1 MAAAAAAAAV
11 TVTVMLSCN
20 RGGSDDAPAFVQL
33 RACVPPDARD
43 DSRGSASRKV
53 LVGLLV
59 LLLLLL
65 LLPVVAVEQD
75 RSFVLKNA
83 VERGFL
89 KRKILVQKNP
99 AWTLGPSLA
108 SCLLLTRGIPL
119 LTFL

>member
-11 TVTVMLSCN
+11 TVTVMLSCD
-20 RGGSDDAPAFVQL
+20 RGGSDDALAFVQL

-65 LLPVVAVEQD
+65 LPVVAVEQD
-75 RSFVLKNA
+75 RSFVLKKA
-83 VERGFL
+83 VKRGFL

-108 SCLLLTRGIPL
+108 SRLLLTRGIPL

>member
-1 MAAAAAAAAV
+1 MTA
-11 TVTVMLSCN
+11 
-20 RGGSDDAPAFVQL
+20 GGSDDAPAFVQL
-33 RACVPPDARD
+33 RACVPPDARA

-59 LLLLLL
+59 LVLLLLL
-65 LLPVVAVEQD
+65 LLLLWPVVAVEQD
-75 RSFVLKNA
+75 WSFVLKKA
-83 VERGFL
+83 VKRGFL

-108 SCLLLTRGIPL
+108 SRLLLTRGIPL